1 MKRLLIGLLISTNL
15 LLAENELNAGFIASP
30 AVVNESMILRSET
43 HLYHLANG
51 FSRVILEDENL
62 RRTKGK
68 QAKRIHKKL
77 EKKKNDRP
85 GKENKKKEKSAK
97 DLGTIQ
103 LEVEGWT
110 NYFRTSSA
118 QQIRQAIESEK
129 FQNLAPK
136 IQKEILNQ
144 AQKFLSPKDE

>member
-1 MKRLLIGLLISTNL
+1 
-15 LLAENELNAGFIASP
+15 
-30 AVVNESMILRSET
+30 MILRSET

-77 EKKKNDRP
+77 EKKKNDRS

-144 AQKFLSPKDE
+144 AQKFLSQKDE